1 MARDQNLDDLGLT
14 HTGTIHWNLSTGALY
29 EHAVRRG
36 EAELC
41 SHGPLIAHHYPAHR
55 ALAQ

>member
-36 EAELC
+36 EAELWQ
-41 SHGPLIAHHYPAHR
+41 PRPVDRHHYPAHR